1 MFGIAELISL
11 IISAFFI
18 LPVVIFLREMGYLI
32 GGKIFGAVNPRV
44 TSGSG
49 PRLFKV
55 GMFDVRK
62 YYHLYSCFS
71 YDKLRH
77 HGKFAY
83 VCLYLSPILIN
94 VVVGLIINALL
105 ANGYME
111 EQATFWNRFIF
122 YTFYYVLF
130 DSVPMKT
137 INGMPNNGM
146 IIYELIRY
154 GRRIDHNRTPFLPS
168 TSDIETAYQDE
179 MKELQDR
186 LQKER
191 GKKKEEQRKKE
202 KAKKEKE
209 KKKKEKYKM

>member
-94 VVVGLIINALL
+94 VAVGLINKRSARKWI
-105 ANGYME
+105 
-111 EQATFWNRFIF
+111 
-122 YTFYYVLF
+122 
-130 DSVPMKT
+130 
-137 INGMPNNGM
+137 
-146 IIYELIRY
+146 Y
-154 GRRIDHNRTPFLPS
+154 GRAGHVLEPIHLLHVLLRPV
-168 TSDIETAYQDE
+168 
-179 MKELQDR
+179 
-186 LQKER
+186 
-191 GKKKEEQRKKE
+191 
-202 KAKKEKE
+202 
-209 KKKKEKYKM
+209 